1 MQHHTTRHDMRWHNI
16 TPRYPTLPYVTLRF
30 IASHF
35 ISLHYFTLHTG
46 MSNISIQYVINPHS
60 HTQIHHKKI
69 STSTPKFHGES
80 STVFLLTPEVEGKFL
95 ISRHIQISSCR
106 IIYTYIYIYIYIY
119 SQPWINKPLGC
130 LIGRVPFK
138 YQIMTIGGIPA

>member
-1 MQHHTTRHDMRWHNI
+1 MTQHN
-16 TPRYPTLPYVTLRF
+16 PTLPYPTLCYVTF
-30 IASHF
+30 HCITFHF
-35 ISLHYFTLHTG
+35 ITLLYITYRHVQYIYTVCHKSTLTHTN
-46 MSNISIQYVINPHS
+46 SSQKDQYEY
-60 HTQIHHKKI
+60 
-69 STSTPKFHGES
+69 PKFHGES

-106 IIYTYIYIYIYIY
+106 IIYTYIYIYIY